1 MSDPKNFDEF
11 YNGDRAFILGGG
23 TFHWRPIH
31 WREWG
36 ELLDK
41 QSAEEYAE
49 SKARKERI
57 DALMAANPNME
68 AIDAE
73 YEIDEQIDQ
82 ENTTVESFEK
92 VINRICEYLEPEEIK
107 VFKET
112 VNDKSKRIS
121 VQMLN
126 GLMVWLQG
134 VQTPDRPTETPLP
147 SSSSPGSTGATSP
160 AA

>member
-1 MSDPKNFDEF
+1 MSDPQNFDEF
-11 YNGDRAFILGGG
+11 YNGNNAFIIGGG

-41 QSAEEYAE
+41 QSAEAYEE
-49 SKARKERI
+49 SKARKDRI
-57 DALMAANPNME
+57 EALMAANPDMD

-82 ENTTVESFEK
+82 ENTTVESFER
-92 VINRICEYLEPEEIK
+92 VIERICVYLVPEEIAD
-107 VFKET
+107 FKA
-112 VNDKSKRIS
+112 VANDKSKKIS

-134 VQTPDRPTETPLP
+134 VQTPDRPTETLSL